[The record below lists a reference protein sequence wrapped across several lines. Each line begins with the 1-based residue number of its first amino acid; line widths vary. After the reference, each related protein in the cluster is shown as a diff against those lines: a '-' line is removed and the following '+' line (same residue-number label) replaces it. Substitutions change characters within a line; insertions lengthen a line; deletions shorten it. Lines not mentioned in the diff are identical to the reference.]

1 MAQIDVITS
10 VSGADDDPQLNNF
23 GNNMDDFYLTICIP
37 TYNRATLLK
46 GLIENIF
53 SEIDICKN
61 ADDIQILVVDGNS
74 EDNTTKIINELQ
86 SKRNI
91 KYYRRA
97 EKVGIDKDILKCVE
111 LADGKYC
118 WLFSDDDRMTTGA
131 ISYLID
137 TLKAYG
143 DVAGCFCNRISY
155 DFQMEKKVA
164 EVSGWPSKIFND
176 NRIFTDKSQCFK
188 CIGMDFGFISSQ
200 VVKRSEW
207 QKVVGC
213 QDFGD
218 LYFTYYLM
226 VHIIG
231 RMMDN
236 NFKWLFINRPL
247 VKQRTGNDSLLN
259 VKGVLERQ
267 KIEHNNFE
275 KILLKHYDT
284 KNKMYKIFF
293 RKMVDRLPRV
303 VANFKSGGI
312 DYKTQYHLF
321 MLYNGKY
328 KGYISFWIK
337 VVPIFLVPNMA
348 FMIIKNIYFK
358 YWIK

>member
-1 MAQIDVITS
+1 
-10 VSGADDDPQLNNF
+10 
-23 GNNMDDFYLTICIP
+23 MDEYILTICIP

-53 SEIDICKN
+53 SEIDKCKE
-61 ADDIQILVVDGNS
+61 AGVIQILVIDGNS
-74 EDNTTKIINELQ
+74 EDNTADIIHELQ
-86 SKRNI
+86 AKGNI
-91 KYYRRA
+91 KYFRRS
-97 EKVGIDKDILKCVE
+97 ERVGIDRDILKCVE

-131 ISYLID
+131 ISYFLD
-137 TLKAYG
+137 TLKENEN
-143 DVAGCFCNRISY
+143 VTGCFCNRISY

-164 EVSGWPSKIFND
+164 EASGWPGKIFKN
-176 NRIFTDKSQCFK
+176 NRFFTDKSECFK
-188 CIGMDFGFISSQ
+188 FIGMDFGFISSQ

-207 QKVVGC
+207 QKVSESN
-213 QDFGD
+213 DFRD
-218 LYFTYYLM
+218 LYFSYYLM

-231 RMMDN
+231 RIMDN
-236 NFKWLFINRPL
+236 NFIWLYIDRPL

-275 KILLKHYDT
+275 IILLKHYDT
-284 KNKMYKIFF
+284 KHIIYKSFF
-293 RKMVDRLPRV
+293 KKMVDRLPRV
-303 VANFKSGGI
+303 VANFKSNNI

-321 MLYNGKY
+321 MLYNSKY

-337 VVPIFLVPNMA
+337 VVPIFIIPNKV

-358 YWIK
+358 YCIQ